1 MVINEA
7 ETNLPDLEKM
17 ILDVFANNSLAKGM
31 YEKFGVVEYGML
43 PNGIKLEKGYSDRV
57 LMYRV
62 IKR

>member
-7 ETNLPDLEKM
+7 ETNLPDLEIM

-31 YEKFGVVEYGML
+31 YEKFGFVEYGML